1 MASST
6 KPGNISD
13 KDFDAYLYAETS
25 IDRTALLKRWQK
37 SSLTMDDRMV
47 RGLLTLPV
55 SQAEI
60 ITSFEI
66 CSTQSKPRFE
76 LWIMNNLLS
85 WDQNIATVA
94 LRAWARITDGTLWH
108 RLLPIAAIP
117 GLPQRV
123 RYTILD
129 ISELTHGYEITR
141 VILQRRDWD
150 ELSSAFHALLMER
163 ALQYDLPSEQLT
175 KVAWRVL
182 EESKTDQPADQKA
195 LLSSVAWLCRYSE
208 KSLKKWLD
216 DAPPTIWR
224 DVARATLDT
233 HGNREAILAKLD
245 KSLQKPGGSSKVAE
259 KLPALWSRG
268 EASESLF
275 LGIVNEPCD
284 DRTLINGFT
293 RGIIAKA
300 TENSSCNSTWTSAI
314 IGHLPL
320 DHASKLA
327 GSDPMPFPASYS
339 SSRFGLLYDARKQ
352 ACEGTLAI
360 ATDKVKDVGGF
371 ADNSSPSRPG
381 TPHPA
386 EAFFDAQDGISS
398 PDISPKSIWTT
409 LADAWNNSNKVN
421 LTDLT
426 SAARKHTG
434 LVSLAQIAIMARMT
448 GRDEAVLKLLDH
460 IRTNDEVELR
470 AVARAL
476 GQINTPRSLLELIA
490 MLTRPNTTFAVQ
502 QDIVA
507 LLTGKDLRGLQK
519 EIRSAI
525 QDLRLPSDKEDPLY
539 QIKDELSS
547 MLTPVDGAGMT
558 HNSPPQSTQS
568 GTLDLDKDLDK
579 DLAGMIPHFQ
589 ELSSEVK
596 RALRTALFFNKTVTA
611 SKHMNAIDLSPLID
625 MQYKA
630 MELLYREFFEDA
642 VSQSLHKGV
651 IQRKLDVIGYAR
663 PIPHQMD
670 SFESYIASLP
680 IVKDIP
686 FFSKFKLRKM
696 LRALCQFEP
705 GRRFTLDGLK
715 AFGLYFLVF
724 GRQNCK
730 HGLAGVFDVGS
741 KHDLEL
747 AEFCKELHIFQD
759 FRNRAAHE
767 GFHPDAS
774 NDVMGIWRT
783 TASVVQW
790 AFKIREAQKQSSRP
804 TERHAS

>member
-6 KPGNISD
+6 KSSNISD
-13 KDFDAYLYAETS
+13 KDFDAFLSAES
-25 IDRTALLKRWQK
+25 SSDRAAMLKKWQK

-47 RGLLTLPV
+47 RGLMSLPV
-55 SQAEI
+55 SQPEI
-60 ITSFEI
+60 ITAFEI
-66 CSTQSKPRFE
+66 CSTESKPRFE
-76 LWIMNNLLS
+76 LWVMNHLLS
-85 WDQNIATVA
+85 WDQNVAAVA
-94 LRAWARITDGTLWH
+94 LRTWARITDRTLWH
-108 RLLPIAAIP
+108 RLLPIAGIP

-129 ISELTHGYEITR
+129 IADLTHGYEITR
-141 VILQRRDWD
+141 AILQRRDWD
-150 ELSSAFHALLMER
+150 DLSSAFHALLMER
-163 ALQYDLPSEQLT
+163 ALQFDLSSEQLA

-182 EESKTDQPADQKA
+182 EDSKIDPTPDQKA
-195 LLSSVAWLCRYSE
+195 LLASIAWLCRHDD
-208 KSLKKWLD
+208 KNLKKWLD
-216 DAPPTIWR
+216 DAPATIWR
-224 DVARATLDT
+224 DVARATLET
-233 HGNREAILAKLD
+233 HSARETTLAKLEKAIH
-245 KSLQKPGGSSKVAE
+245 KSGGSNKVTG
-259 KLPALWSRG
+259 KLPAPWSRG
-268 EASESLF
+268 EASETIF
-275 LGIVNEPCD
+275 LSIINDPCHD
-284 DRTLINGFT
+284 PGLINGFS
-293 RGIIAKA
+293 RDVIVSA
-300 TENSSCNSTWTSAI
+300 TANASRNPTWTASLIA
-314 IGHLPL
+314 HLPL
-320 DHASKLA
+320 AHGETLA
-327 GSDPMPFPASYS
+327 GSTLAPFPASYNAT
-339 SSRFGLLYDARKQ
+339 RFSLLSDARKQ
-352 ACEGTLAI
+352 ACEGTLGI
-360 ATDKVKDVGGF
+360 ATDKVKDIGDF
-371 ADNSSPSRPG
+371 
-381 TPHPA
+381 A
-386 EAFFDAQDGISS
+386 EASSTSRSAPVHPTEVFFDAQEGLAS
-398 PDISPKSIWTT
+398 PAIAPKTIWLT
-409 LADAWNNSNKVN
+409 LAEAWKNPAQVN
-421 LTDLT
+421 LNDLT
-426 SAARKHTG
+426 SAARKHSG
-434 LVSLAQIAIMARMT
+434 LVSLAQIAVMSRMT

-490 MLTRPNTTFAVQ
+490 MLTRPNTTFTVQ

-507 LLTGKDLRGLQK
+507 LLAGKDLKGLQK
-519 EIRSAI
+519 ELRSAI
-525 QDLRLPSDKEDPLY
+525 QDLRLPPDKEDPLY
-539 QIKDELSS
+539 QIKDDLSS
-547 MLTPVDGAGMT
+547 MLTSDDSAGMT
-558 HNSPPQSTQS
+558 HKGAPTSTQTS
-568 GTLDLDKDLDK
+568 SLDLDKDLDK
-579 DLAGMIPHFQ
+579 DLSGMIPHFQ

-680 IVKDIP
+680 VVKDIP

-730 HGLAGVFDVGS
+730 HGLAGTFNVGA
-741 KHDLEL
+741 KNDLDL

-790 AFKIREAQKQSSRP
+790 AFKIREAQKQGNRP
-804 TERHAS
+804 QERQAS